1 MGFTLEG
8 NEMRTTINV
17 GDIITIGNVE
27 YTVTTLH
34 PDGLT
39 YGVRDKPENREQW
52 ADICQIRMCNGQDLE

>member
-1 MGFTLEG
+1 MGFTLED
-8 NEMRTTINV
+8 NEMRTINV
-17 GDIITIGNVE
+17 GDTITIGNVE

-52 ADICQIRMCNGQDLE
+52 VDICQIKNVKKI